1 MTHKASERKGGKW
14 MQSATAEMK
23 KGALRAT
30 AKREG
35 LIKGKEKLSGA
46 DLNKLAD
53 SKKNP
58 TTRKRATLAKTFAK
72 ARSK

>member
-1 MTHKASERKGGKW
+1 MKPNDKW
-14 MQSATAEMK
+14 MQGATKDMK
-23 KGALRAT
+23 KGALRST

-46 DLNKLAD
+46 DLNKLAK
-53 SKKNP
+53 SENP
-58 TTRKRATLAKTFAK
+58 TTRKRAALAKTFAK